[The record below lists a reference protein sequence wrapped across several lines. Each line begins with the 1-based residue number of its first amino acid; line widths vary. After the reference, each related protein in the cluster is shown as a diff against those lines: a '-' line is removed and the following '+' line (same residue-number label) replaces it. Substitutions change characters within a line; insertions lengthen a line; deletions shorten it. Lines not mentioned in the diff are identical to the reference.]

1 MTGKPRRARWFHVLL
16 IEPRTLAVTLM
27 ALVALVAL
35 MATLLLVGEV
45 WQVTLVHLV
54 GQDLRG
60 NKVFLANENET
71 GLSVCRL

>member
-1 MTGKPRRARWFHVLL
+1 
-16 IEPRTLAVTLM
+16 M

-71 GLSVCRL
+71 GLFVCRL